1 MRQSRPERRGHS
13 LRLRPAA
20 IAAALGLIADAAGSD
35 RAMPNVTIRGV
46 NAAQVSAELVG
57 RCIRNGASVVN
68 NSTAQVVCA
77 KPFPATLGAF
87 AFRALATPS
96 NATNPLMFARYNVA
110 DTAAGTI
117 VGADF
122 FYEFETAYGQ
132 KNTQPIDAPKILK
145 EAQANLDSLKAT
157 LEPPGTE
164 SSPGPGSS
172 SSATTNAA
180 DHWSAARDIAT
191 GAGCGSAFVQTVKD
205 QGREVFRAECPA
217 GDSLEIECWLGVCR
231 RL

>member
-1 MRQSRPERRGHS
+1 MKHSRPERRGNS
-13 LRLRPAA
+13 ARLLPPA
-20 IAAALGLIADAAGSD
+20 IAAALCLIGDAAGAD
-35 RAMPNVTIRGV
+35 GAIPNVTIRGV
-46 NAAQVSAELVG
+46 TAAQVSAELVG

-68 NSTAQVVCA
+68 NSAAQVVCA

-96 NATNPLMFARYNVA
+96 NATNPLMLARYNLA

-122 FYEFETAYGQ
+122 FYEFETALGQ

-157 LEPPGTE
+157 LEPPSAE
-164 SSPGPGSS
+164 PIPGPGSS
-172 SSATTNAA
+172 MAPDAP

-191 GAGCGSAFVQTVKD
+191 GAGCGSTFVQTVKD

-217 GDSLEIECWLGVCR
+217 GDALEIECWLGVCR

>member
-1 MRQSRPERRGHS
+1 MRQSRPERRGHP

-35 RAMPNVTIRGV
+35 GAMPNVTIRGV
-46 NAAQVSAELVG
+46 TAAQVSAELVG

-122 FYEFETAYGQ
+122 FYEFETAFGQ
-132 KNTQPIDAPKILK
+132 KNTQPIDTPKILK

-157 LEPPGTE
+157 LEPHSAEPVRGID
-164 SSPGPGSS
+164 